1 MAPSRD
7 RAPVLVVLG
16 PTATGKTAVAVELAH
31 RVNGEV
37 ISADSRAFFRGL
49 DIVTDKPNLE
59 ARDGVVHHLIDCVP
73 IDGTYDAMAF
83 RADVVRLLPEIRSR
97 GRVPIVAGGGT
108 LYLGAILRGI
118 FDGPAKDPAIRAELE
133 AQPLTALVE
142 ELSRV
147 DPDAAARIHPND
159 RLRIVRAL
167 EVFRGTGRAISDWH
181 TDATPL
187 PERFWVAGLT
197 RARNDHRHAI
207 EERVQRMVKRGVF
220 AEISALVKEGL
231 TPDVQAYRTVGVPEA
246 FEVLDGRLSEAE
258 FVDTVAHRTWQ
269 LARRQAAW
277 FRRDRNVHWVDMTH
291 AAVRQ
296 AVTDLLEHWDLVP
309 SSGREDRP

>member
-1 MAPSRD
+1 MAPVGD

-16 PTATGKTAVAVELAH
+16 PTATGKTALAVELAH
-31 RVNGEV
+31 RVDGEV

-49 DIVTDKPNLE
+49 DIVTDKPSLE
-59 ARDGVVHHLIDCVP
+59 EQDGVPHHLIDCVP

-83 RADVVRLLPEIRSR
+83 RADVVRLLPEIRAR

-118 FDGPAKDPAIRAELE
+118 FDGPAKDPALRAELD
-133 AQPLTALVE
+133 AQPLAALGE

-167 EVFRGTGRAISDWH
+167 EVFRSTGRAISCWH
-181 TDATPL
+181 AEAEPL
-187 PERFWVAGLT
+187 PERFLVAGLSRT
-197 RARNDHRHAI
+197 RDDHRHAI
-207 EERVQRMVKRGVF
+207 EARVRRMVERGVF
-220 AEISALVKEGL
+220 AEMAALAKAGL
-231 TPDVQAYRTVGVPEA
+231 SPDVQAYRTVGVAEA

-258 FVDTVAHRTWQ
+258 FVETVAQRTWQ
-269 LARRQAAW
+269 LARRQMAW
-277 FRRDRNVHWVDMTH
+277 FRRDRDVRWIDRTEATTRR
-291 AAVRQ
+291 AAD
-296 AVTDLLEHWDLVP
+296 DLLTHWKLVP
-309 SSGREDRP
+309 PGARGGRA